1 MQGIAEYK
9 LIIPQEI
16 FNEMLDHC
24 KDGYPKEACG
34 ILAGNGNEV
43 KKIYKMINIE
53 NSPVSYRLD
62 PKEQFRVMKEIR
74 QENLSMLAIYH
85 SHPSSNPYPSAKD
98 VELAFYDDV
107 VYIIISLISME
118 PIVKGYFIKSGSIK
132 EVILLKK

>member
-24 KDGYPKEACG
+24 REGYPKEACG

-85 SHPSSNPYPSAKD
+85 SHPSSAPYPSSKD

-107 VYIIISLISME
+107 VYIIISLISKE
-118 PIVKGYFIKSGSIK
+118 PTVKGYFIKSGSIK
-132 EVILLKK
+132 EVTLFKK